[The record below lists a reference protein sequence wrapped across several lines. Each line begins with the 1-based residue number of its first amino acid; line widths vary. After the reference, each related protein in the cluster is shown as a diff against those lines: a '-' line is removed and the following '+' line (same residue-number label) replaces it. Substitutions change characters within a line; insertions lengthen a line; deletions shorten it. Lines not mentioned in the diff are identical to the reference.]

1 MEEGE
6 NEDISF
12 KTQAEIDN
20 MKPMSLNNKSPFS
33 KSQIRKRKPLSFSNA
48 IVPFLLELF
57 ISCSFILHCPTLG
70 HAKTLP
76 GKK

>member
-12 KTQAEIDN
+12 KTQTEIDN
-20 MKPMSLNNKSPFS
+20 MKPMSLNNKLPFS
-33 KSQIRKRKPLSFSNA
+33 RSQIRKQKHLSFSNA

-57 ISCSFILHCPTLG
+57 ISCCFILHYPTLG
-70 HAKTLP
+70 QAKTLP
-76 GKK
+76 GKI